1 MQFPAFI
8 AGLEI
13 CMTLFYTIRMIP
25 EEIILKLDL
34 EVIPAPYGDSVNT
47 GAQSAV
53 FKKDSGIYFYDGN
66 NCGIPYPE
74 KYFRAE
80 KQLEDRTIRLFVSYE
95 HIINTDNDIVNRI
108 ITIVNS
114 PNSLI
119 PSIL

>member
-1 MQFPAFI
+1 
-8 AGLEI
+8 
-13 CMTLFYTIRMIP
+13 MIP

-34 EVIPAPYGDSVNT
+34 EVIPLPYGDSINT
-47 GAQSAV
+47 GAQFAV

-66 NCGIPYPE
+66 SCGIPYPE

-119 PSIL
+119 HSIL